1 MTVTSQP
8 SSNFGLLATQFL
20 SLCNDHAFKQMVLL
34 MMLDRSVQIPMIGG
48 DFQGVAIALFA
59 APFLLLAGPAGRTA
73 DSYPRRLVIVW
84 SKYVEGAIML
94 LLSIALY
101 TFDSVPLWIL
111 LGLLM
116 AMAAQRGNANA
127 RLSSDRRW
135 RCNRWSDG

>member
-48 DFQGVAIALFA
+48 DLQGVAIALFA

-111 LGLLM
+111 LGL
-116 AMAAQRGNANA
+116 
-127 RLSSDRRW
+127 
-135 RCNRWSDG
+135 